1 MRFRKPYACIM
12 MCSLAAASPAIL
24 WAQTSGADALQNL
37 RGKADLTA
45 TDLST
50 IDQHVQSQI
59 AKVQSSLDDARA
71 IKRFQ
76 ERLANDYTHSANSA
90 GFKQRFAERC
100 GATFAEKIKSNP
112 NDLSRVLLHAL
123 GSMGDPAAL
132 PALKEAANSAIPGT
146 RALAVLTA
154 SRMAGAIE
162 ANPSILSD
170 VLQWLEQVGSREQD
184 DIVAELVYGTLRF
197 ASQRGEQ
204 SATLAKILEARLKNY
219 ENNTVTGYKAGV
231 SGLARVLDFSGTFG
245 DADKKRVVES
255 LAKYLAYYTHRYV
268 YGDLS
273 PTGRG
278 ELHVL
283 VHMTERSLTQLT
295 GLAANAT
302 SVAGAIG
309 AADAD
314 RYTRIRTALEEW
326 VGSPNKAG
334 RLNGGAWQVP
344 AGAVPGLDFAAPVPE
359 HPDDPTPD
367 E

>member
-1 MRFRKPYACIM
+1 MGFRKPYACIM

-59 AKVQSSLDDARA
+59 AKVQSSLDNARA

-132 PALKEAANSAIPGT
+132 PALQEAANSAIPGT

-154 SRMAGAIE
+154 SRMAGAIRPH
-162 ANPSILSD
+162 PSTPRD
-170 VLQWLEQVGSREQD
+170 ALQWL
-184 DIVAELVYGTLRF
+184 AP
-197 ASQRGEQ
+197 
-204 SATLAKILEARLKNY
+204 
-219 ENNTVTGYKAGV
+219 AG
-231 SGLARVLDFSGTFG
+231 
-245 DADKKRVVES
+245 
-255 LAKYLAYYTHRYV
+255 
-268 YGDLS
+268 
-273 PTGRG
+273 G
-278 ELHVL
+278 ELAL
-283 VHMTERSLTQLT
+283 
-295 GLAANAT
+295 G
-302 SVAGAIG
+302 VAGAG
-309 AADAD
+309 
-314 RYTRIRTALEEW
+314 
-326 VGSPNKAG
+326 
-334 RLNGGAWQVP
+334 
-344 AGAVPGLDFAAPVPE
+344 
-359 HPDDPTPD
+359 
-367 E
+367 